1 MLGMDT
7 DVWKSKLSIFLSTL
21 NVNID
26 IHIHIIFNMIFKW
39 IYLNL
44 DVNILLY
51 PIKDVCS
58 TQIEK
63 FGTIRIYKE

>member
-1 MLGMDT
+1 
-7 DVWKSKLSIFLSTL
+7 
-21 NVNID
+21 
-26 IHIHIIFNMIFKW
+26 MIFKW